1 MQLTGKEVNRNNRI
15 SLGVTIFSFIVLLL
29 FLVFKNIIN
38 AKPSLTSANPA
49 TMSIGLNSDDRYDFN
64 KDMKN
69 AGLLSSNTDEGNA
82 KKEIAVT
89 DDKIDAFNSMANE
102 LLEKYKAGAAKTVE
116 AQTPIVE
123 APGSELPGGK
133 NKTNDQKSGNANIGF
148 DLVKRQLVSAPAFG
162 HVTNEEGTVIV
173 EIVVDQEGNVTE
185 ATANGRGTTTNNAA
199 LKTKARQ
206 MALATKFT
214 VAPGVVEQRGSI
226 TINFSFN

>member
-15 SLGVTIFSFIVLLL
+15 SLGVTIFSFVVLLL

-38 AKPSLTSANPA
+38 AKPSLASANPA
-49 TMSIGLNSDDRYDFN
+49 AMSIALNSNDPYDFD

-69 AGLLSSNTDEGNA
+69 AGLLTGKTDEGNA

-102 LLEKYKAGAAKTVE
+102 LLEKYKAGAAKTIE
-116 AQTPIVE
+116 AQKPVVE
-123 APGSELPGGK
+123 APVSDLPGGT
-133 NKTNDQKSGNANIGF
+133 NKTSDHKTANANIGF
-148 DLVKRQLVSAPAFG
+148 DLVKRQLINAPAVG
-162 HVTNEEGTVIV
+162 HTTNEEGTVIL
-173 EIVVDQEGNVTE
+173 EIAVDQDGNVTE
-185 ATANGRGTTTNNAA
+185 AIANGRGTTTNNTA

-206 MALATKFT
+206 LALATKFT
-214 VAPGVVEQRGSI
+214 PAPGIVEQRGSI